1 MATVADLARLE
12 NLVNRLTPLTGKVR
26 GELIEATDWNQLTS
40 ALLDLAKISLA
51 EGASEAVPVHEHQDQ
66 VDVGWL
72 TPKLRSLITEGGL
85 RDPAAQAE
93 LSRIDRQLVRLMQ
106 SIESL
111 TQRLDKIQGDVK
123 TVETRD
129 ITRQADLTRFSRRLD
144 GSFDAREDVATLR
157 TTLRTLE
164 TDVRSAVDLSRRLQD
179 DTGQDIDFNQL
190 ANRLRETE
198 ALREALT
205 TPAGNLLDAA
215 EYERRLEE
223 LRASL
228 VTEEELDE
236 ALGGIRTSVQTD
248 LRDVVLE
255 ETRAITRA
263 TLEQSLAGVR
273 ADLTSSIDQR
283 LSGLDTLIDARLAPA
298 TQDLRADIL
307 AAARAERIAELNG
320 ALGGL
325 RESVVLER
333 EERLTRL
340 TQQFGAQL
348 DQQRAT
354 INAEVEATI
363 GDRIL
368 SATADLSGRL
378 GNVEGGMASLQAT
391 TAGHTLSLQ
400 QNATEIAASRRDF
413 AASDSQMRADYISR
427 INQLDAA
434 VTLRIDERVGLL
446 RADLSTQ
453 LQGDLDIMVRSLETR
468 LNDSIRRTV
477 TTEVTLAS
485 NQLRT
490 DVTAIVDTQVA
501 GLRGE
506 IDRTI
511 TERIAAGNT
520 RINGLVTEEVSRS
533 LASLDMRIRTE
544 VEALRPE
551 LNRIISN
558 PFRIG

>member
-1 MATVADLARLE
+1 MTTVADLARLE

-26 GELIEATDWNQLTS
+26 GELIEAGDWNQLTG
-40 ALLDLAKISLA
+40 ALLDLAKISLG
-51 EGASEAVPVHEHQDQ
+51 EGSSDAVPVHEHQDQ

-93 LSRIDRQLVRLMQ
+93 LTRIDRQLVRLMDT
-106 SIESL
+106 IESL

-164 TDVRSAVDLSRRLQD
+164 TDVRSAVDLSRWLQD
-179 DTGQDIDFNQL
+179 ETGQDIDFNQL
-190 ANRLRETE
+190 AGRLRETE

-236 ALGGIRTSVQTD
+236 ALGGIRVSVETD

-273 ADLTSSIDQR
+273 AELTSSIDQR
-283 LSGLDTLIDARLAPA
+283 LSGLDALIDARLVPA

-307 AAARAERIAELNG
+307 TAARAERVAELDG

-325 RESVVLER
+325 RETVVLER
-333 EERLTRL
+333 EERLTQL
-340 TQQFGAQL
+340 TQQFDTQL
-348 DQQRAT
+348 AGQRQVISAELDAT
-354 INAEVEATI
+354 IS
-363 GDRIL
+363 DRLL
-368 SATADLSGRL
+368 SATTDLTSRLAD
-378 GNVEGGMASLQAT
+378 VEGSMDSLQSIS
-391 TAGHTLSLQ
+391 AGHTLAIQ
-400 QNATEIAASRRDF
+400 QNATEIAASRRDS
-413 AASDSQMRADYISR
+413 AASDSQMRVDYINR

-434 VTLRIDERVGLL
+434 VTLRIDERVGVL
-446 RADLSTQ
+446 RTDLSTQ

-468 LNDSIRRTV
+468 LNDSIRRSV
-477 TTEVTLAS
+477 TTEVTLAT
-485 NQLRT
+485 NRLRT
-490 DVTAIVDTQVA
+490 DVTAIVETQVA

-511 TERIAAGNT
+511 TERILAGST
-520 RINGLVTEEVSRS
+520 RINGLVTEEVSRA
-533 LASLDMRIRTE
+533 LATLDTRIRTE

-551 LNRIISN
+551 INRVVLDSPII
-558 PFRIG
+558 R